1 MAKKLWDKGLPID
14 QKIESFTIG
23 KDKDWDLR
31 LARYDVEGSIAHV
44 SMLEKVGLLTT
55 DEKEALVA
63 ELNTILS
70 DIILPGNFVIE
81 EGVEDVHSQIEWMLT
96 RSLGDL
102 GKKIHSGRSRNDQ
115 VLLDLKLYF
124 RAEVLE
130 MVSQINDLFTALL
143 DQSERHKEVL
153 LPGYTHTQAAMPSS
167 FGLWFAAY
175 AESLKDDVQ
184 LLHAAYKIINLNPL
198 GSAAGYG
205 SSFPLDRWHTTELL
219 AFDGLNT
226 NVVYAQ
232 MGRGKVE
239 QTLSYALAGVA
250 QTLNK
255 FASDVCL
262 YNSGNFG
269 FLRLPDELTTGSSI
283 MPHKKNP
290 DVFELIRAKTNV
302 ITTVPMTV
310 SRMIGNLSSG
320 YHRDFQLLKDA
331 IFPAIDDL
339 KEILDMMSYAVPKI
353 KPNEKIL
360 DDPKYNVLYSVE
372 RVNELV
378 VKGMPFRDAYI
389 QVGKELSEGEY
400 EPPKELHH
408 TLLGSLGNLGNEHI
422 KTAMQELMDL
432 F

>member
-1 MAKKLWDKGLPID
+1 MAKKLWDKGLSID

-70 DIILPGNFVIE
+70 EIILPGNFVIE

-130 MVSQINDLFTALL
+130 MVSQINDLFTAFL

-302 ITTVPMTV
+302 ITAVPITV

-389 QVGKELSEGEY
+389 QVGKELSEGRY
-400 EPPKELHH
+400 VPPKELHH
-408 TLLGSLGNLGNEHI
+408 TLLGSLGNLGNDHI
-422 KTAMQELMDL
+422 KKAMQELIDL